1 MKSSKLVRFFILFDL
16 TILVLLIPFLLL
28 NKEKVVLNESIRA
41 LSGRDFV
48 ELSNGFVH
56 YELDGPAEG
65 ELVVLV
71 HGFSVPSY
79 IWEPTLEGLIA
90 ELLINFS

>member
-56 YELDGPAEG
+56 
-65 ELVVLV
+65 
-71 HGFSVPSY
+71 
-79 IWEPTLEGLIA
+79 
-90 ELLINFS
+90 